1 MKTTKTSPRA
11 EQIASHG
18 VNASRC
24 PFASFVFGRGW
35 RGHKTAEAARSA
47 ADRDANRVMRIYGGG
62 RPQAI
67 VAVSA
72 TGELV

>member
-1 MKTTKTSPRA
+1 MTATKASPRA

-18 VNASRC
+18 VNASRF
-24 PFASFVFGRGW
+24 PFASYVAGRGW

-47 ADRDANRVMRIYGGG
+47 ADRDANRAMRTHGGG
-62 RPQAI
+62 RPQAL